1 VTDGDELLR
10 LEYEYASRL
19 LGTLTEIR
27 FKLLA
32 LVPTLSGAVVAF
44 VSSGS
49 SGVELLAI
57 GGLGLAATSGVLAYE
72 LRNGELRRR
81 ATERVNRLET
91 ELFPNGP
98 LVGAPGRTPK
108 LFGLIPASHRLGVG
122 LVYGAA
128 IGAWVYLVVWGALVA
143 ADQRHHSQSIGIAV
157 GALVALAVA
166 REIVVAQGPGPY
178 SPGAAPARKSSSTS
192 ATSPGSRS
200 VR

>member
-1 VTDGDELLR
+1 VSDGDELLR

-44 VSSGS
+44 VSAGS

-57 GGLGLAATSGVLAYE
+57 GGLGLAATSGVLTYE

-91 ELFPNGP
+91 QLFPNGP
-98 LVGAPGRTPK
+98 LVGARGRTPK
-108 LFGLIPASHRLGVG
+108 LFGVIPATHRLGVG

-128 IGAWVYLVVWGALVA
+128 LGGWVYLVVWGALVA
-143 ADQRHHSQSIGIAV
+143 ISARSHSQAIGVVVGVAAGIAIV
-157 GALVALAVA
+157 
-166 REIVVAQGPGPY
+166 REIVVAQGPDRH
-178 SPGAAPARKSSSTS
+178 PATPTPID
-192 ATSPGSRS
+192 A
-200 VR
+200 

>member
-1 VTDGDELLR
+1 VSDGDELLR

-44 VSSGS
+44 VSAGR

-57 GGLGLAATSGVLAYE
+57 GGLGLAATSGVLTYE

-91 ELFPNGP
+91 RLFPNGP

-108 LFGLIPASHRLGVG
+108 LFGLIPATHRLGVG

-128 IGAWVYLVVWGALVA
+128 LGGWVYLVVWGALVA
-143 ADQRHHSQSIGIAV
+143 IGVRNHSQSIGVVVGVAV
-157 GALVALAVA
+157 GLAIV
-166 REIVVAQGPGPY
+166 REIVVAQGPDEH
-178 SPGAAPARKSSSTS
+178 PATPTPIE
-192 ATSPGSRS
+192 A
-200 VR
+200 

>member
-1 VTDGDELLR
+1 VSEKDELLR

-19 LGTLTEIR
+19 LGSLTEIR

-32 LVPTLSGAVVAF
+32 LVPTLSGAVVAL
-44 VSSGS
+44 VSSGR

-72 LRNGELRRR
+72 LRNGELRRQ
-81 ATERVNRLET
+81 AAVRVNRLEA

-108 LFGLIPASHRLGVG
+108 LFGVFPASHRLGVG

-128 IGAWVYLVVWGALVA
+128 LGGWVYLVVWGTLVA
-143 ADQRHHSQSIGIAV
+143 AGAREHSQAIGVAV
-157 GALVALAVA
+157 GVVAALAIV
-166 REIVVAQGPGPY
+166 REVVVAQRPEPK
-178 SPGAAPARKSSSTS
+178 PAATTA
-192 ATSPGSRS
+192 
-200 VR
+200 

>member
-1 VTDGDELLR
+1 VVDTDELLR

-32 LVPTLSGAVVAF
+32 LVPTLTGAVVAF
-44 VSSGS
+44 VSAGS

-57 GGLGLAATSGVLAYE
+57 GGLGLTATSGVLAYE

-81 ATERVNRLET
+81 AAVRVNQLEAK
-91 ELFPNGP
+91 LFPGGP
-98 LVGAPGRTPK
+98 LVDAPGRRTPK

-128 IGAWVYLVVWGALVA
+128 LGGWVYLVVWGALVA
-143 ADQRHHSQSIGIAV
+143 AGAQAHSQAIGVAV
-157 GALVALAVA
+157 GAVVALAIV
-166 REIVVAQGPGPY
+166 REVVVAQRPDA
-178 SPGAAPARKSSSTS
+178 SPATTVTPAP
-192 ATSPGSRS
+192 SR
-200 VR
+200 